1 MTFKPTRMETAALAV
16 VAVQLALA
24 AFTATNGATDPVP
37 MHFNA
42 AGEVDRWGD
51 RMEAAWLI
59 AAIAG
64 VNAVISGAMAYS
76 LRASNPDPAR
86 RRGITIGMAI
96 GLVTTA
102 VVAILPAAMASPTFD
117 PATGATVTAAAVCLV
132 LIATGAVLGKVP
144 PNALVGVR
152 TPWNLSSRM
161 AWDRSNRL
169 AGRLFFWSGLL
180 ALPLIPFLPTTIS
193 IGAISGG
200 TLLIAAWSVF
210 ESWRVWRADP
220 DRRPV

>member
-1 MTFKPTRMETAALAV
+1 M
-16 VAVQLALA
+16 
-24 AFTATNGATDPVP
+24 
-37 MHFNA
+37 
-42 AGEVDRWGD
+42 DRWGD

-59 AAIAG
+59 AGIAG
-64 VNAVISGAMAYS
+64 INAVVSGALAYS
-76 LRASNPDPAR
+76 LRARNPDTAR

-96 GLVTTA
+96 GLMTTA

-117 PATGATVTAAAVCLV
+117 PSTGATVTAAGVCLV
-132 LIATGAVLGKVP
+132 LIVTGALLGKVP

-152 TPWNLSSRM
+152 TPWSMNSRL

-169 AGRLFFWSGLL
+169 AGRLFFWSGLV
-180 ALPLIPFLPTTIS
+180 ALPLIFFLPTAVAV
-193 IGAISGG
+193 GAVTGG
-200 TLLIAAWSVF
+200 ALLIAAWSVF